1 MTRETYV
8 LITPAHNEEANIA
21 RTIESVLAQTVLPET
36 WVIVS
41 DASTDGT
48 DAIVK
53 QYAASHDFICYL
65 RRDRDGRRDFGA
77 KVHAIE
83 AALALVK
90 DVPYQFVGN
99 LDADISFEPRY
110 FEELLARF
118 RDNARLGVCGGVTFD
133 FYDGAAHERHASLDS
148 VGGAVQFFRR
158 ACFEEIGGYVP
169 LRAGSEDALALH
181 MARWKGWETRSFP
194 ELPVM
199 HYRKTGTAG
208 TSIWRTRFNQGV
220 TQALFGWSPGFVLL
234 RGVYRSIERPFVF
247 GALVRT
253 AGFFWA
259 SVTRHEYSIPEE
271 LVRFIR
277 QEQRGKL
284 RNAALGKWLP
294 WRDA

>member
-1 MTRETYV
+1 MMRETYV

-21 RTIESVLAQTVLPET
+21 RTIESVLAQTVLPRK

-48 DAIVK
+48 DDIVRR
-53 QYAASHDFICYL
+53 YAASHDFIQYL

-83 AALALVK
+83 AALELLK
-90 DVPYQFVGN
+90 DVPYEFVGN
-99 LDADISFEPRY
+99 LDADISFEPHY

-118 RDNARLGVCGGVTFD
+118 RENSKLGIGGGVTFD
-133 FYDGAAHERHASLDS
+133 FYDGAPHERHASLDR
-148 VGGAVQFFRR
+148 VGGAVQLFRR
-158 ACFEEIGGYVP
+158 ECFEEIGGYVP

-194 ELPVM
+194 DLPVM

-220 TQALFGWSPGFVLL
+220 TQALFGWSPGFVLVRAL
-234 RGVYRSIERPFVF
+234 YRSIERPYVL
-247 GALVRT
+247 GACVRT
-253 AGFFWA
+253 AGFCWA
-259 SVTRHEYSIPEE
+259 SVTRRECSIPTE

-277 QEQRGKL
+277 REQRGKL
-284 RNAALGKWLP
+284 RNIVRGRWLP